1 MNVEEVLVSQKTPN
15 AINEETELY
24 GFGYGSVV
32 ENITVSKGEGGGGGG
47 VGGCCCCCCCCCG
60 GATGLEE

>member
-32 ENITVSKGEGGGGGG
+32 ENITVSKGGGGGGG
-47 VGGCCCCCCCCCG
+47 GCCCCCCCCG

>member
-32 ENITVSKGEGGGGGG
+32 ENITVSKGGGG
-47 VGGCCCCCCCCCG
+47 GGCCCCCCCCCG

>member
-32 ENITVSKGEGGGGGG
+32 ENITVSKGGGGGGC
-47 VGGCCCCCCCCCG
+47 CCCCCCCCCG

>member
-1 MNVEEVLVSQKTPN
+1 MNVEEILVSQKTPT
-15 AINEETELY
+15 AINEEPELY

-32 ENITVSKGEGGGGGG
+32 ENITVSKGGGGG
-47 VGGCCCCCCCCCG
+47 GGCCCCCCCCCG

>member
-32 ENITVSKGEGGGGGG
+32 ENITVSKGGG
-47 VGGCCCCCCCCCG
+47 GGCCCCCCCCCG

>member
-1 MNVEEVLVSQKTPN
+1 MNVEEILVSQKTPT
-15 AINEETELY
+15 AINEEPELY

-32 ENITVSKGEGGGGGG
+32 ENITVSKGGGG
-47 VGGCCCCCCCCCG
+47 GGCCCCCCCCCG

>member
-1 MNVEEVLVSQKTPN
+1 MNVEEILVSQKTPT
-15 AINEETELY
+15 AINEEPELY

-32 ENITVSKGEGGGGGG
+32 ENITVSKGGGGGGG
-47 VGGCCCCCCCCCG
+47 GGGGCCCCCG

>member
-1 MNVEEVLVSQKTPN
+1 MNVEEILVSQKTPT
-15 AINEETELY
+15 AINEEPELY

-32 ENITVSKGEGGGGGG
+32 ENITVSKGGG
-47 VGGCCCCCCCCCG
+47 GGCCCCCCCCCG

>member
-1 MNVEEVLVSQKTPN
+1 MLNKFWCRKKTN

-32 ENITVSKGEGGGGGG
+32 ENITVSKGGGG
-47 VGGCCCCCCCCCG
+47 CCCCCCCCG

>member
-32 ENITVSKGEGGGGGG
+32 ENITVSKGGGGGGG
-47 VGGCCCCCCCCCG
+47 GGGGCCLLTFCCCG

>member
-1 MNVEEVLVSQKTPN
+1 MNVEEVVVSQKTPN

-32 ENITVSKGEGGGGGG
+32 ENILSLKVEAVVEAAVAVAVVVVAAVVVG
-47 VGGCCCCCCCCCG
+47 VPQD
-60 GATGLEE
+60 

>member
-32 ENITVSKGEGGGGGG
+32 ENITVSKGGGG
-47 VGGCCCCCCCCCG
+47 GGCCCCCCRCCG